1 MGAPIRS
8 PTTLF
13 LSDSLIENRE
23 WSATPSMLPSVCA
36 VESSFSLLTQLDTP
50 QRQNL
55 DREHLAWELFVAYNG
70 GNATA
75 WQEQMTAAGGRE
87 SLRRTGKRAISS
99 GVSGRSKQA
108 HV

>member
-1 MGAPIRS
+1 
-8 PTTLF
+8 
-13 LSDSLIENRE
+13 
-23 WSATPSMLPSVCA
+23 MLPSVCA
-36 VESSFSLLTQLDTP
+36 VESSFSYLTQLDTP